1 MTRWGTASALA
12 VAIAVAA
19 VVTGASPVSA
29 TGSSSGRGAPRLT
42 SGQQQH
48 KAKLN
53 TQIQSLRDQVEEA
66 SSEEA
71 DLLGRIDDVRAR
83 RAALDAKVAGLD
95 HQIASVQGQL
105 DSAQAKLDDL
115 QSQFVQAQTKL
126 AIADAQVLVARND
139 LRARAVAAYM
149 GNPKA
154 SAADAVLRVHTFRQL
169 AATVGYFSAVVQTQ
183 RAALDR
189 YSALRDSVAG
199 LRTSLDHTKDEAL
212 AERNVV
218 LARQGDL
225 QATRQQ
231 QDDVRR
237 QVVADEAQQQ
247 SLLDEVS
254 ARKAEFEAQIAG
266 LQAESDAIG
275 GLLRGLQTGQAQAP
289 SGHGV
294 LASPIPGAPVTSG
307 FGPRVHPI
315 FHDVRMH
322 TGVDFGAD
330 FGTPI
335 HAATDGVVVAA
346 GPQGGYGNATVVDHG
361 SSLATL
367 YGHQSDLFVVV
378 GQRVTRGQTIGAVG
392 CSGFCTGPHLHFE
405 VRVSGAPVDP
415 LPYL

>member
-1 MTRWGTASALA
+1 VTRWGTASALA

-115 QSQFVQAQTKL
+115 QSQFVRAQTKL
-126 AIADAQVLVARND
+126 AMADAQVLVARND

-189 YSALRDSVAG
+189 YSALRDSVAE

-225 QATRQQ
+225 QATR
-231 QDDVRR
+231 
-237 QVVADEAQQQ
+237 
-247 SLLDEVS
+247 
-254 ARKAEFEAQIAG
+254 
-266 LQAESDAIG
+266 
-275 GLLRGLQTGQAQAP
+275 
-289 SGHGV
+289 
-294 LASPIPGAPVTSG
+294 
-307 FGPRVHPI
+307 
-315 FHDVRMH
+315 
-322 TGVDFGAD
+322 
-330 FGTPI
+330 
-335 HAATDGVVVAA
+335 
-346 GPQGGYGNATVVDHG
+346 
-361 SSLATL
+361 
-367 YGHQSDLFVVV
+367 
-378 GQRVTRGQTIGAVG
+378 
-392 CSGFCTGPHLHFE
+392 
-405 VRVSGAPVDP
+405 
-415 LPYL
+415 

>member
-42 SGQQQH
+42 SGQQQQ

-115 QSQFVQAQTKL
+115 QSQFVRAQTKL

-225 QATRQQ
+225 QATR
-231 QDDVRR
+231 
-237 QVVADEAQQQ
+237 
-247 SLLDEVS
+247 
-254 ARKAEFEAQIAG
+254 
-266 LQAESDAIG
+266 
-275 GLLRGLQTGQAQAP
+275 
-289 SGHGV
+289 
-294 LASPIPGAPVTSG
+294 
-307 FGPRVHPI
+307 
-315 FHDVRMH
+315 
-322 TGVDFGAD
+322 
-330 FGTPI
+330 
-335 HAATDGVVVAA
+335 
-346 GPQGGYGNATVVDHG
+346 
-361 SSLATL
+361 
-367 YGHQSDLFVVV
+367 
-378 GQRVTRGQTIGAVG
+378 
-392 CSGFCTGPHLHFE
+392 
-405 VRVSGAPVDP
+405 
-415 LPYL
+415 